1 MNLILWRH
9 AEAEDGTPDLEREL
23 TEKGRQQAEA
33 SAEWLRA
40 YLHGRVEVWA
50 SQARRSQ
57 QTAEALGRPY
67 AVKAELNPI
76 NHVEQLPALIA
87 AHEASDYLVLVG
99 HQPWLGQLCS
109 YLLNGG
115 WLAGHY
121 WTVKKSGIWWFG
133 VKTDANGRLY
143 AKLKAA
149 MTPQL
154 LTDEQISKR
163 A

>member
-9 AEAEDGTPDLEREL
+9 AEAEDGAPDLEREL
-23 TEKGRQQAEA
+23 TANGWRQAAA
-33 SAEWLRA
+33 SAEWLRP
-40 YLHGRVEVWA
+40 YLNGRTEVWA
-50 SQARRSQ
+50 SQAKRSR
-57 QTAEALGRPY
+57 QTAEALGLPYTVRP
-67 AVKAELNPI
+67 ELNPI
-76 NHVEQLPALIA
+76 NRVEELPALIA
-87 AHEASDYLVLVG
+87 AHKGADYLILAG

-115 WLAGHY
+115 WLAGQY

-133 VKTDANGRLY
+133 VKSGEGGRLD

-154 LTDEQISKR
+154 LLPED
-163 A
+163 